1 MLKKS
6 KQIAVAAALAV
17 AAIGGAHALPAAS
30 TAFVNGVTNNI
41 SDDFIEI
48 LIDRDGNGKITKG
61 DIIFSALGITSFPTS
76 GVAANAVN
84 ELTVLAAVQ
93 VKNDPLDVT
102 PQSLC
107 GSTPLGACKYFEFT
121 APDIGL
127 GAVLAGV
134 SFAAFGV
141 DLTTLYSNLAGLTFT
156 SDSVALVLEDTNHDF
171 TTQGT
176 LAGSFSSAADGAT
189 RMVLDLTA
197 ANGDSWD
204 AVGPEFLGDF
214 LSNNVGVGI
223 GSFGLDLT
231 ISGQAFAGWNLGPQF
246 TGRGN
251 LSRTEGTAGSPA
263 GGDASFFFDANRVP
277 EPASMALA
285 GIALLAC
292 GLASKRKRQAA

>member
-1 MLKKS
+1 MSSKP

-30 TAFVNGVTNNI
+30 TAFVSGVTNNI

-76 GVAANAVN
+76 GVAANTVN
-84 ELTVLAAVQ
+84 ELTVLAAIQ
-93 VKNDPLDVT
+93 VKSDPITTVPQT
-102 PQSLC
+102 PC
-107 GSTPLGACKYFEFT
+107 GNTPLGDCKFFEFT

-127 GAVLAGV
+127 GAVLSVVANG
-134 SFAAFGV
+134 AFGV
-141 DLTTLYSNLAGLTFT
+141 DLTSLYSNLAGLTFT
-156 SDSVALVLEDTNHDF
+156 SDSVALVLEDNNHDF

-176 LAGSFSSAADGAT
+176 LAGSFSSASDGAA

-197 ANGDSWD
+197 ANGDKWE
-204 AVGPEFLGDF
+204 ATGPEFLGDF
-214 LSNNVGVGI
+214 LANGVGIGI

-251 LSRTEGTAGSPA
+251 LSRAEGTAASPA
-263 GGDASFFFDANRVP
+263 GGDASFFFEANRVP